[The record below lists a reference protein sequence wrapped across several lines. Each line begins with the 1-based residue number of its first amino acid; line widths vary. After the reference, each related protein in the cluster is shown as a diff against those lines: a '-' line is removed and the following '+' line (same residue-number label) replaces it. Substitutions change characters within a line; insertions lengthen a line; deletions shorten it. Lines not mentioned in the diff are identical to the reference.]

1 MEMIQTTAEWSH
13 EHEDIEEPSK
23 AAPEDD
29 DQEASKGAHEA
40 TEEERNRG
48 AGEDILEKMKRELR
62 FEVEN
67 DDPVLLQ
74 IRDTLNHWDEES
86 H

>member
-1 MEMIQTTAEWSH
+1 
-13 EHEDIEEPSK
+13 
-23 AAPEDD
+23 
-29 DQEASKGAHEA
+29 
-40 TEEERNRG
+40 
-48 AGEDILEKMKRELR
+48 MKRELR

-67 DDPVLLQ
+67 DDPVLLR